1 MPSNLYRR
9 GRTWWGR
16 VQVAGRDVRR
26 SLRTRD
32 RAEAARR
39 LKAWLEEVSRRRW
52 GEERHSWKEAVVKW
66 AAEVK
71 PGLKESTGKRYQVS
85 LRQVSP
91 ILEPLHLDEIDL
103 KTIGRIAGRS
113 GPSNATRR
121 RDLTA
126 VSSVLRSCVGWG
138 WLERNPALEYDRS
151 LIRERRDPIA
161 LPDVDEV
168 EQLIK
173 RAHTVAKLDGGTLGY
188 LVAFLRQSGMR
199 LEEAAQLTRPRID
212 FTRSAATV
220 ARSKR
225 DRAREVPLSE
235 AAVETLRAVPAH
247 MSAQTI
253 FWHGAEGEPYRNLS
267 SRLAA
272 LRRKIGIAWTTHD
285 LRHLYAVEYLRAGGS
300 IYDLQQILGH
310 SSIKTTEIYLAFLTP
325 EEQRIA
331 KRVVARA

>member
-1 MPSNLYRR
+1 MPGNLYKR

-32 RAEAARR
+32 RAEAVRR

-103 KTIGRIAGRS
+103 KTIGRIASRS
-113 GPSNATRR
+113 GPTNATRR
-121 RDLTA
+121 RDMTA
-126 VSSVLRSCVGWG
+126 VSAVLRFCVGWG
-138 WLERNPALEYDRS
+138 WIERNVALEYDRS
-151 LIRERRDPIA
+151 LIKERRDPIV

-173 RAHTVAKLDGGTLGY
+173 QAHAVAKKEGGTLGY
-188 LVAFLRQSGMR
+188 LVTFLRQSGMR
-199 LEEAAQLTRPRID
+199 LEEAAQLTRPHAD
-212 FTRSAATV
+212 FSRSAATV
-220 ARSKR
+220 AQSKSGKP
-225 DRAREVPLSE
+225 REVPLSE
-235 AAVETLRAVPAH
+235 AAIETLRAVPAH
-247 MSAQTI
+247 MSAQTV
-253 FWHGAEGEPYRNLS
+253 FWHGVGGGPYRNLS

-272 LRRKIGIAWTTHD
+272 LRRKIGVSWTTHD
-285 LRHLYAVEYLRAGGS
+285 LRHLYAVEYLRAAGS
-300 IYDLQQILGH
+300 IYDLQQVLGH

-331 KRVVARA
+331 KRVVARV

>member
-16 VQVAGRDVRR
+16 VQLAGRDVRR

-52 GEERHSWKEAVVKW
+52 GAERHSWKEAVVKW

-91 ILEPLHLDEIDL
+91 ILEPLYLDEIDL

-126 VSSVLRSCVGWG
+126 VNSVLRSCVGSG

-151 LIRERRDPIA
+151 LIRERRDPIV

-173 RAHTVAKLDGGTLGY
+173 RAHAVAKLDGGTLGY
-188 LVAFLRQSGMR
+188 LVAFLRQSGR
-199 LEEAAQLTRPRID
+199 RPR
-212 FTRSAATV
+212 
-220 ARSKR
+220 
-225 DRAREVPLSE
+225 
-235 AAVETLRAVPAH
+235 
-247 MSAQTI
+247 
-253 FWHGAEGEPYRNLS
+253 S
-267 SRLAA
+267 SPGHA
-272 LRRKIGIAWTTHD
+272 
-285 LRHLYAVEYLRAGGS
+285 S
-300 IYDLQQILGH
+300 I
-310 SSIKTTEIYLAFLTP
+310 
-325 EEQRIA
+325 
-331 KRVVARA
+331 